1 MAGAADCGES
11 DVNRK
16 LGLVLVACALLA
28 ACGNKGDL
36 QRLASAAPP
45 VVPTGSD
52 VPETPTEQTTPTVE
66 ARPARSDELLRRSEE
81 RPTDEF
87 DLPPQ

>member
-1 MAGAADCGES
+1 MKTRS
-11 DVNRK
+11 S
-16 LGLVLVACALLA
+16 LVLIACVLLA

-36 QRLASAAPP
+36 ERLANAAPP
-45 VVPTGSD
+45 VIPTGSD
-52 VPETPTEQTTPTVE
+52 RAESADDNTTPTVE

>member
-1 MAGAADCGES
+1 MKRHS
-11 DVNRK
+11 
-16 LGLVLVACALLA
+16 GLVVMACAALA

-36 QRLASAAPP
+36 ERLASAAPP

-52 VPETPTEQTTPTVE
+52 VPETPTQQTTPTVE

>member
-1 MAGAADCGES
+1 MTGM
-11 DVNRK
+11 NRTHA
-16 LGLVLVACALLA
+16 LTLIACALLA

-45 VVPTGSD
+45 VIPTGSD
-52 VPETPTEQTTPTVE
+52 APETPAMQTAPTAE